1 MTTARP
7 SCTRS
12 GATAYPCE
20 TGERAL
26 IENARNM
33 LARGQRMLEADL
45 HEDAGRAAYL
55 AAFHA
60 AQALIYERE
69 HRSLKTHQGVQSEF
83 ARLIKAELTV
93 TADLRGFL
101 SRAYAFKT
109 IADPL
114 TAVPP
119 TEEDVRLALQAAVRF
134 VDEVARIANP

>member
-1 MTTARP
+1 
-7 SCTRS
+7 
-12 GATAYPCE
+12 
-20 TGERAL
+20 
-26 IENARNM
+26 M
-33 LARGQRMLEADL
+33 LARGQRTLEADL

-60 AQALIYERE
+60 AQGLIYERE

-83 ARLIKAELTV
+83 TRLIKAELTV

-101 SRAYAFKT
+101 SRAHAFKT
-109 IADPL
+109 IADPHRRA
-114 TAVPP
+114 AVPP